1 MDAYGVLAAMS
12 ARLAAAAALALA
24 LTSCAGLPRVFRA
37 ADPLTA
43 EEHARLGAAYE
54 SRGLT
59 AQAEKQY
66 LRALVLD
73 RRHAGAWMALGN
85 AAYTA
90 GDLRKAERVYRR
102 VLRLEPG
109 HPGAANN
116 LAMVYLAQGRRLP
129 QARALA
135 EGALER
141 AGPLR
146 PHVLDTLA
154 QIAKREALRASPPD

>member
-1 MDAYGVLAAMS
+1 MS

-24 LTSCAGLPRVFRA
+24 LTSCAGLPRVFRD

-59 AQAEKQY
+59 AEAERQY

-73 RRHAGAWMALGN
+73 RRHTGAWMALGN

-102 VLRLEPG
+102 VLRLEPD

-116 LAMVYLAQGRRLP
+116 LAMVYLTQDRRLP

-154 QIAKREALRASPPD
+154 QIAKREALLASPPD

>member
-1 MDAYGVLAAMS
+1 MR
-12 ARLAAAAALALA
+12 ARLAAAALALA
-24 LTSCAGLPRVFRA
+24 LTSCAGLPRVIRA

-54 SRGLT
+54 SQGLAEA
-59 AQAEKQY
+59 AQRQY

-73 RRHAGAWMALGN
+73 RRHTGAWMALGN
-85 AAYTA
+85 AAYAA
-90 GDLRKAERVYRR
+90 GDFGKAARRYRR

-116 LAMVYLAQGRRLP
+116 LAMVYLAQDRRLP

-154 QIAKREALRASPPD
+154 QIAKREALLASPRD